1 MGKHSRRD
9 GDPDGTG
16 PDLVPEGVSEV
27 EVAAAAVP
35 AYGSPVTAATLEG
48 DFGATAPAPA
58 GAPDHVE
65 LQAFEKGGV
74 QRVDTRAIAPFGWN
88 VAIIL
93 ALVAFID
100 KAEASIV
107 GGVLE
112 SLKEDWGFSD
122 AVGGLLLS
130 APIFASIL
138 LIIPAGIL
146 ADTRPR
152 KNILVVVLV
161 VWSVFTLG
169 SAAAPGL
176 LVFFAFR
183 VALGAA
189 APLNIPPT
197 SSLVADYYPRRS
209 RTKAFS
215 IVRSAENMGQ
225 SFGVLAGALIIW
237 ATDGNWR
244 VAFILMA
251 IPGLILAV
259 LVARMVREPI
269 RGVGDKISA
278 IADGVATA
286 DTPVVVHHA
295 ERMKLTTR
303 VRQVFANSTV
313 RKLVLGQAVVTAA
326 FAGLFAFA
334 TSFFARFYFDDK
346 NTVKNPDGDEVTVV
360 GGLTDQL
367 KDLGWTAYI
376 DPDAIGQAGLL
387 VAGLSI
393 PSIALGL
400 WAVNRIDAT
409 MAAGRPAL
417 RVTAATTALLVG
429 SVLLILFAVS
439 SPIVLRF
446 LFFLS
451 FAAVIIVA
459 VSNLGAATADV
470 IPARLRGSGFA
481 VLQMCMALGG
491 AFGPALIGIG
501 SGAADDDLRYGFA
514 LLVIPLLIG
523 AAVLWTA
530 RRTYPDDA
538 AAVVR
543 ETAQMGGAPPTAM
556 H

>member
-1 MGKHSRRD
+1 MGKHARGNGREHSGMD
-9 GDPDGTG
+9 N
-16 PDLVPEGVSEV
+16 DLIPEEVSEV

-35 AYGSPVTAATLEG
+35 GYGAPVTSATVDGLASPASSAAVPET
-48 DFGATAPAPA
+48 
-58 GAPDHVE
+58 VE
-65 LQAFEKGGV
+65 VEAFEGKGPQKV
-74 QRVDTRAIAPFGWN
+74 NTRSFAPFGWN
-88 VAIIL
+88 IAIIL
-93 ALVAFID
+93 GLVAFID

-112 SLKEDWGFSD
+112 SLKEEWGFSD

-146 ADTRPR
+146 ADTKRR
-152 KNILVVVLV
+152 KNILVAVLV
-161 VWSVFTLG
+161 VWSIFSLG

-176 LVFFAFR
+176 VVFFAFR

-197 SSLVADYYPRRS
+197 SSLVADYYPRKG

-215 IVRSAENMGQ
+215 IVRSAENTGQ
-225 SFGVLAGALIIW
+225 AFGVLAGALIIW
-237 ATDGNWR
+237 ATDGSWR
-244 VAFILMA
+244 TAFILMA
-251 IPGLILAV
+251 IPGLILAF
-259 LVARMVREPI
+259 LVARIINEPI

-278 IADGVATA
+278 IGEGTASADSAV
-286 DTPVVVHHA
+286 TPPRPV
-295 ERMKLTTR
+295 ERIKLTTR
-303 VRQVFANSTV
+303 VRQVFASSTV
-313 RKLVLGQAVVTAA
+313 RKLVLGQAIVTAA

-346 NTVKNPDGDEVTVV
+346 DTLKNADGVEVTVP
-360 GGLTDQL
+360 GGLTDAL
-367 KDLGWTAYI
+367 KDAGYTQYI
-376 DPDAIGQAGLL
+376 DADAIGLAGVLG
-387 VAGLSI
+387 AGLSI
-393 PSIALGL
+393 PAILFGV
-400 WAVNRIDAT
+400 WVVNQIDARYQSPS
-409 MAAGRPAL
+409 RPAL
-417 RVTAATTALLVG
+417 RVIVATLSLLIG
-429 SVLLILFAVS
+429 SVLLIGFAAS
-439 SPIVLRF
+439 SPIGLRF
-446 LFFLS
+446 FFFLT
-451 FAAVIIVA
+451 FAAVIIIA

-501 SGAADDDLRYGFA
+501 SAAAGDDLRYGFV

-530 RRTYPDDA
+530 RKTYPADA
-538 AAVVR
+538 EQVVR
-543 ETAQMGGAPPTAM
+543 EAVGGPPAAPM